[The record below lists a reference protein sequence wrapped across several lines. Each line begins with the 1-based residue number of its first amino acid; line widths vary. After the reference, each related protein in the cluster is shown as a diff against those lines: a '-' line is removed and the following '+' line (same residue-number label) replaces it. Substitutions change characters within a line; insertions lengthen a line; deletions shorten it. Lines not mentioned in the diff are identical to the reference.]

1 MKTTTQRFF
10 FSLALLAG
18 LVGSVNATPAFTIT
32 PSAVSNT
39 YSGKLTLLVTGLTNG
54 ESVVV
59 QKYLDLN
66 GNGVVDAG
74 DRLMQQ
80 YTLTDGQLGMVIGGV
95 TNFNVPGD
103 YDTTTGQITAKMFF
117 ADGDFA
123 QTIVGNYLFV
133 VSSPTGA
140 ATNSFAVTNFP
151 FAQKLTG
158 RVLENGVSAPGA
170 VVIVFPP
177 PSGGNQ
183 GLGSPVALT
192 LADSSGNYT
201 VALPAGSYLPF
212 AFGSNA
218 VANVQ
223 ASPVLTLNA
232 SQTITTNLML
242 TNATATITGQI
253 VDYSNPSLGLPGIF
267 LPINTQTGLIASTG
281 SDTNGNF
288 TVGVLPGTWQFEGE
302 PAGLLLHGYV
312 GYQNHTNVNA
322 GTSFTAPFLK
332 ANALFY
338 GQVVDALGN
347 PMADIDIYVNDNN
360 GQFQSDSYTDNKG
373 NYVIG
378 AVGGLGGDTWNV
390 QVSTGGGGTNP
401 TNYVFSEPAFDQNGG
416 TNLNA
421 GQAVQVNFTALVATN
436 YISGNVQ
443 FQGTNVVGVGVFA
456 SATIGGVNY
465 SVFMDTDANGNYAF
479 NVANGDWSVGV
490 NCNGGNDSL
499 DNLLG
504 PGTYQCP
511 NNQNVTITNGNATAN
526 FVIQPCGGI
535 QIINPG
541 TTNLPSGQ
549 MGNYYSFQFQASTC
563 SGNSTW
569 SQVSG
574 SLPSGLTLYSGGA
587 LNGTPGASGTFDFT
601 VQVSDGSGNST
612 NVSFSLTINA
622 SGSPLQINTGSLPNG
637 TNGAFY
643 SQTLQAS
650 GGTPPYSWSIPNYS
664 VPPPNLALANDG
676 VLSGT
681 PQMNG
686 KFYFDVVVTDAASNT
701 VEEDGLALTILNN
714 PPLPPV
720 VITNVS
726 LPSGT
731 VGVAYSAQLGASG
744 GQVPY
749 NWSLAVGSANPP
761 PGLTLYS
768 SGLISGTPVSGG
780 IYYFQV
786 QAADAYSTTANK
798 VLSIA
803 VSATVTKPAISSAR
817 YSGGQ
822 FQMLLNGV
830 TNQNYTVQ
838 MSTNLSSTSWTTL
851 YITNNPATNT
861 FLLSDPNA
869 TNKQRFYRILVG
881 P

>member
-1 MKTTTQRFF
+1 MKTRFLCLITLLGWLA
-10 FSLALLAG
+10 SLAQTARAT
-18 LVGSVNATPAFTIT
+18 VAFTVTPAAI
-32 PSAVSNT
+32 SNT
-39 YSGKLTLLVTGLTNG
+39 YSGKLTLLVTGLTSG

-59 QKYLDLN
+59 QKFLDRN

-74 DRLMQQ
+74 DPLMQQ
-80 YTLTDGQLGMVIGGV
+80 FDLTDGQPGMVIGGV

-103 YDTTTGQITAKMFF
+103 YDTTAGQITAKMLFP
-117 ADGDFA
+117 DGDFA

-151 FAQKLTG
+151 YAQKLTG
-158 RVLENGVSAPGA
+158 RVLKNGVSAPGA

-177 PSGGNQ
+177 PSGGSQ

-201 VALPAGSYLPF
+201 IALPAGSYLPF

-253 VDYSNPSLGLPGIF
+253 VDSSNSSLGLPGIF

-332 ANALFY
+332 ANALIY
-338 GQVVDALGN
+338 GQVVDALDN
-347 PMADIDIYVNDNN
+347 PMPDIDIYVNDNN

-401 TNYVFSEPAFDQNGG
+401 TNYIFSQPVFDQNGG

-479 NVANGDWSVGV
+479 NVANGNWSVSV

-504 PGTYQCP
+504 PGAYQCP
-511 NNQNVTITNGNATAN
+511 NNQNLTITNDNGTAN

-549 MGNYYSFQFQASTC
+549 MGNYYSFQFQATSC
-563 SGNSTW
+563 NNNFNW
-569 SQVSG
+569 LRISG
-574 SLPSGLTLYSGGA
+574 SLPSGLTLYSGGV

-601 VQVSDGSGNST
+601 VQVGDGSGNST

-622 SGSPLQINTGSLPNG
+622 SGSPLQINTGSLPSG

-650 GGTPPYSWSIPNYS
+650 GGTPPYGWSIPNYS
-664 VPPPNLALANDG
+664 ANPPANLTLATNG

-681 PQMNG
+681 LAASGNYS
-686 KFYFDVVVTDAASNT
+686 FYVRVTDSTAAYVDQLLS
-701 VEEDGLALTILNN
+701 LNIVN
-714 PPLPPV
+714 PPLTV
-720 VITNVS
+720 TNVS
-726 LPSGT
+726 LPNGN
-731 VGVAYSAQLGASG
+731 VGAAYGAQLGATG
-744 GQVPY
+744 GQTPY
-749 NWSLAVGSANPP
+749 NWSLAPGSASLP
-761 PGLTLYS
+761 PGLLLNS
-768 SGLISGTPVSGG
+768 SGLLSGAPTTNGLF
-780 IYYFQV
+780 YFIV
-786 QAADAYSTTANK
+786 QATDASFTTASRPIGLLVNPRPR
-798 VLSIA
+798 LGS
-803 VSATVTKPAISSAR
+803 PAKTAGS
-817 YSGGQ
+817 Q
-822 FQMLLNGV
+822 FQFLLNGAS
-830 TNQNYTVQ
+830 NQNYTLQ
-838 MSTNLSSTSWTTL
+838 MSTNLGLNNWVSL
-851 YITNNPATNT
+851 FVTNNPATNT
-861 FLLSDPNA
+861 FLLTDPNA
-869 TNKQRFYRILVG
+869 TNKQRFYRILIG